1 MSELFQSARI
11 GSIEVRNRFVRSAT
25 WDGMAEDNG
34 AVTERMLDLY
44 RSLAKG
50 GVGLI
55 LTGYAFVTLRGK
67 AGPGMLS
74 ADSDE
79 LVPGLGKLAAVAHE
93 DGAKIV
99 LQIAH
104 GGSQTIAK
112 TGMTPE
118 APSAV
123 EDRMTRK
130 LPVEMTQDDIERVKQ
145 EFAAAARRGKEAG
158 FDGVQLHAAHGYL
171 ISQFLSP
178 YCNVR
183 SDDYGGSIENRARM
197 LFETYEAIRDRVGGD
212 YPVMMKINVSD
223 FDGVG
228 LTDNDSLWVCQ
239 KMSEMGMDAIELSGG
254 VPAAGELSAAR
265 FAINSPEKE
274 AYFRDYAKRF
284 KPHLDCPVIL
294 VGGLRSIGVMEE
306 IYGEESAQ
314 FFSLCRPFIS
324 EPDLINRWQS
334 GDTEPARCIS
344 CNKCLTTAFM
354 GESLRCVAFDEEGE
368 SVK

>member
-1 MSELFQSARI
+1 MNDLFQNARI
-11 GSIEVRNRFVRSAT
+11 GNIEVRNRFVRSAT

-50 GVGLI
+50 GAGLI

-67 AGPGMLS
+67 AGPGMLG
-74 ADSDE
+74 ADSDDLIPGLAE
-79 LVPGLGKLAAVAHE
+79 LVRVAHE
-93 DGAKIV
+93 HGAKIV

-104 GGSQTIAK
+104 AGSQTIAK
-112 TGMTPE
+112 TGLTPQ

-130 LPVEMTQDDIERVKQ
+130 VPVEMTPEDIGRVKS
-145 EFAAAARRGKEAG
+145 EFAEAASRGKEAG
-158 FDGVQLHAAHGYL
+158 FDGVQLHGAHGYL

-178 YCNVR
+178 YCNMR
-183 SDDYGGSIENRARM
+183 SDAYGGSIENRARM
-197 LFETYEAIRDRVGGD
+197 LFETYETIRDRVGSD

-223 FDGVG
+223 FDDVG
-228 LTDNDSLWVCQ
+228 LTHDDSLWVCR

-265 FAINSPEKE
+265 FAINSPEEE

-284 KPHLDCPVIL
+284 KPNLDCPVIL

-306 IYGEESAQ
+306 IYREGSAQ

-334 GDTEPARCIS
+334 GDTKPARCIS

-354 GESLRCVAFDEEGE
+354 GEFLRCLAFDEEG
-368 SVK
+368 SP

>member
-1 MSELFQSARI
+1 MIAMSELFQGARI
-11 GSIEVRNRFVRSAT
+11 ADIDVRNRFVRSAT
-25 WDGMAEDNG
+25 WDGMADDNG
-34 AVTERMLDLY
+34 AVTERMIDLY
-44 RSLAKG
+44 RSLAQG

-55 LTGYAFVTLRGK
+55 LTGYAFITLKGK
-67 AGPGMLS
+67 AGPGMLG
-74 ADSDE
+74 ADDDE
-79 LVPGLGKLAAVAHE
+79 LVPGLRDLAAVSHE
-93 DGAKIV
+93 NGAKIV

-130 LPVEMTQDDIERVKQ
+130 VPVEMTHDDIERVVQ
-145 EFAAAARRGKEAG
+145 EFAEAARRAKEAG
-158 FDGVQLHAAHGYL
+158 FDGVQLHGAHGYL

-197 LFETYEAIRDRVGGD
+197 LFETYKAIRERVGGD
-212 YPVMMKINVSD
+212 YPVMIKINVSD
-223 FDGVG
+223 FDAVG
-228 LTDNDSLWVCQ
+228 LTDEDSLWVCQ
-239 KMSEMGMDAIELSGG
+239 KMSEMGVDAIELSGG

-265 FAINSPEKE
+265 FAISSPDKE
-274 AYFRDYAKRF
+274 AYFSDYAKRF
-284 KPHLDCPVIL
+284 KPHLDCPVML

-306 IYGEESAQ
+306 IYRDGSAE

-324 EPDLINRWQS
+324 EPDLINRWES

-354 GESLRCVAFDEEGE
+354 GKSLRCVALEEEG
-368 SVK
+368 